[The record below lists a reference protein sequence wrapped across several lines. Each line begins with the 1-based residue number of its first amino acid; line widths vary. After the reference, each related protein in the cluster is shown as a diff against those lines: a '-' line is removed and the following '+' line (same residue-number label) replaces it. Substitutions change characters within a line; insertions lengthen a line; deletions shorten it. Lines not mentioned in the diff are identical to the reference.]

1 MSAKESLRII
11 NKPFLTAKD
20 IAYLNECSR
29 TKAYDIIE
37 VVRAAFPNRIVPF
50 GSQIRT
56 VDYLATYDLNKE
68 DYVQA
73 AELEREYL
81 EAK

>member
-1 MSAKESLRII
+1 MTAKENLRII
-11 NKPFLTAKD
+11 NKIYLTAKD
-20 IAYLNECSR
+20 VAYLNECSR

-37 VVRAAFPNRIVPF
+37 VVRAAFPNRVVPF

-56 VDYLATYDLNKE
+56 VDYLATFDLNKE